1 MNNKKKEII
10 NILIVIVLIIVG
22 VFISKSADKIETV
35 NEENVIVDVSNSTDN
50 LRVESNQKIEKNIK
64 ILISDKEG
72 NNIFSGDVA
81 TEAIYLI
88 DALNET
94 ENVNVVFENGPYG
107 AYITEINGIK
117 QEDGYYWTYY
127 IDDEYASV
135 GASSCEIEDGKTY
148 SFVIE
153 KF

>member
-10 NILIVIVLIIVG
+10 NILIVIVLIVVG
-22 VFISKSADKIETV
+22 VLISKNAEKVISPI
-35 NEENVIVDVSNSTDN
+35 EENIVQETLNSGDN
-50 LRVESNQKIEKNIK
+50 IRVESNQKVEKDIK
-64 ILISDKEG
+64 ILISDKDG
-72 NNIFSGDVA
+72 NNIFSGDVE
-81 TEAIYLI
+81 TEAMYLI

-127 IDDEYASV
+127 INDEYASV
-135 GASSCEIEDGKTY
+135 GASSCEIEDGKVY
-148 SFVIE
+148 SFKIE

>member
-72 NNIFSGDVA
+72 NNIFSGDFVSK
-81 TEAIYLI
+81 EENLI
-88 DALNET
+88 DAMSYIQEIDIL
-94 ENVNVVFENGPYG
+94 FEIGPYG

>member
-10 NILIVIVLIIVG
+10 NILIVIVLIVVG
-22 VFISKSADKIETV
+22 VLISKNAEKVISPI
-35 NEENVIVDVSNSTDN
+35 EENIVQETLNSGDN
-50 LRVESNQKIEKNIK
+50 IRVESNQKVEKDIK
-64 ILISDKEG
+64 ILISDKDG
-72 NNIFSGDVA
+72 NNIFSGDVE
-81 TEAIYLI
+81 TEAMYLI

-127 IDDEYASV
+127 INDEYASV
-135 GASSCEIEDGKTY
+135 GASTCEIEDGKTY
-148 SFVIE
+148 SFKIE